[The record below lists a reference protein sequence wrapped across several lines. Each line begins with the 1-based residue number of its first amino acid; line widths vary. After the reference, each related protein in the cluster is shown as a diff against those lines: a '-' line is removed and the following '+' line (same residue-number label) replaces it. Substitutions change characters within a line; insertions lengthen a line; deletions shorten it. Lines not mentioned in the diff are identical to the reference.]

1 MAFGMLGDIETA
13 FLLADECPTDQGSK
27 YDDYMLSS
35 LLIACNS
42 HKESGFQLAL
52 SVSYHFQYVVV
63 EFLSR
68 EVESFL
74 RPTYFIDRLCLS
86 LGFNSVQG
94 FI

>member
-52 SVSYHFQYVVV
+52 SVSNHYM
-63 EFLSR
+63 LW
-68 EVESFL
+68 
-74 RPTYFIDRLCLS
+74 
-86 LGFNSVQG
+86 
-94 FI
+94 